1 MTKKCELCNHSAQIY
16 CSSDTA
22 SLCYTC
28 DQTVHS
34 ANFLVAKHSRTLL
47 CHKCQSQTPWTASGL
62 HLGRTVTV
70 CVNCVGDDVAVSR
83 NDVVPWSSD
92 DVAPPCGSGGC
103 ESNDSSEDFRS
114 GVKRCRFDDSSEFDY
129 SFFAGNDEEEF
140 PTVDRRGMLRYE
152 VIMDVIRLDFT
163 SQWKVL
169 HG

>member
-83 NDVVPWSSD
+83 NDVVDEDAD
-92 DVAPPCGSGGC
+92 D
-103 ESNDSSEDFRS
+103 
-114 GVKRCRFDDSSEFDY
+114 DDDD
-129 SFFAGNDEEEF
+129 DEEEEESDGEEEVRMRMRRWCRGRRMTWRRRVVVVVVRVM
-140 PTVDRRGMLRYE
+140 TVVR
-152 VIMDVIRLDFT
+152 ILDL
-163 SQWKVL
+163 V
-169 HG
+169 